1 MSDRTLA
8 DLKAMQA
15 LPLTAKVEATT
26 ARAYDWIDKYGTDGV
41 YLGFSGGKDS
51 TVLRHLVHKI
61 APEVVSVF
69 VDTGL
74 EYPEVRRFA
83 MSFDNVTVL
92 RPKMRFDEV
101 IKKYGYPLISKEVSE
116 CVSQARKYVRA
127 APRTA
132 YAYRLNQLAG
142 STDTRG
148 CTVQGVT
155 MRTARIMGTLTATNQ
170 ITETIPDKSDRS
182 KFSLVKWKPL
192 LDVDFNISHLC
203 CNVMKKQPSR
213 EYARQTGRK
222 PILGS
227 MASESRLRTEQWLKN
242 GCNGF
247 DMKSP
252 VSNPMAFWTEQD
264 VLQYIKDNHIEIASV
279 YGEIDY
285 VDDQLS
291 IDFGDGVCERK
302 LCTTGCARTGCCF
315 CGFGL
320 HLEKG
325 ETRFQRLRRT
335 HPIQYQYCLEGGE
348 YNEEG
353 LWQPNKTG
361 LGMRHVFDELN
372 KIYGK
377 DFIRY
382 E

>member
-1 MSDRTLA
+1 
-8 DLKAMQA
+8 
-15 LPLTAKVEATT
+15 
-26 ARAYDWIDKYGTDGV
+26 
-41 YLGFSGGKDS
+41 
-51 TVLRHLVHKI
+51 
-61 APEVVSVF
+61 
-69 VDTGL
+69 
-74 EYPEVRRFA
+74 
-83 MSFDNVTVL
+83 
-92 RPKMRFDEV
+92 
-101 IKKYGYPLISKEVSE
+101 
-116 CVSQARKYVRA
+116 
-127 APRTA
+127 
-132 YAYRLNQLAG
+132 
-142 STDTRG
+142 
-148 CTVQGVT
+148 
-155 MRTARIMGTLTATNQ
+155 MRTARIMGTLTATNS
-170 ITETIPDKSDRS
+170 ITETIPDKPDRS

-192 LDVDFNISHLC
+192 LDVDFEVSHLC
-203 CNVMKKQPSR
+203 CNVMKKQPSHT
-213 EYARQTGRK
+213 YARQTGKK
-222 PILGS
+222 PMLGT
-227 MASESRLRTEQWLKN
+227 MAEESRLRTEQWIKN

-285 VDDQLS
+285 ADDQLS

-335 HPIQYQYCLEGGE
+335 HPIHYQYCLEGGE
-348 YNEEG
+348 YNEAG